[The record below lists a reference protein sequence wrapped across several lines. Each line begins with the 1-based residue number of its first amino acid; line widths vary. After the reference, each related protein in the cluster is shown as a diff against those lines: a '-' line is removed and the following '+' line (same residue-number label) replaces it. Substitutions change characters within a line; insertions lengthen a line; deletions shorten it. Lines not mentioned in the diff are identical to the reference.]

1 MTSVNNLNIFTF
13 IKDIYQ
19 SLKHIDKTS
28 TVSND
33 TLNKRITKLE
43 ENQQILIDKCTTIE
57 ILLNK
62 LGENNTTQSNL
73 DKTLEYELLEKMK
86 TLNQNEINNEKLS
99 LKPEEL
105 TFANVIENNYNFTD
119 INESIGNNE
128 SISNNLSFLP
138 MDNSLNNLNNTLN
151 TLDTNLDNSLNHL
164 DNTLNTLDNSLNTI
178 ENKNIKKNNN
188 NNNNN
193 DETLDSLLFSN

>member
-33 TLNKRITKLE
+33 ILNKRITKLE

-57 ILLNK
+57 ILINK
-62 LGENNTTQSNL
+62 LGENNTTQNNL
-73 DKTLEYELLEKMK
+73 DKTLEFELLEKMK
-86 TLNQNEINNEKLS
+86 KLNQNEINNEKLS
-99 LKPEEL
+99 LRPEEL

-119 INESIGNNE
+119 INESISNNE
-128 SISNNLSFLP
+128 SLFNNSNILP
-138 MDNSLNNLNNTLN
+138 LDNNLNNLNNSLY
-151 TLDTNLDNSLNHL
+151 TLDTSLYNSLNHL
-164 DNTLNTLDNSLNTI
+164 DNTLNILD
-178 ENKNIKKNNN
+178 NKNIKNNN
-188 NNNNN
+188 NTNTNNNIN
-193 DETLDSLLFSN
+193 NNETLDSLLFSN

>member
-188 NNNNN
+188 NN

>member
-1 MTSVNNLNIFTF
+1 MSSVNNLNIFTF

-28 TVSND
+28 TLSND

-62 LGENNTTQSNL
+62 IGENNTTQHNL
-73 DKTLEYELLEKMK
+73 DKTIEFELLEKMK
-86 TLNQNEINNEKLS
+86 KINQNEINNEKLN

-105 TFANVIENNYNFTD
+105 TFANVIENNYNFSD
-119 INESIGNNE
+119 INESIGNNTE
-128 SISNNLSFLP
+128 FLP
-138 MDNSLNNLNNTLN
+138 LGNCI
-151 TLDTNLDNSLNHL
+151 DTNLDNNLNNNL
-164 DNTLNTLDNSLNTI
+164 DNSINTLDDNLNNRENNENINNYNNTNS
-178 ENKNIKKNNN
+178 
-188 NNNNN
+188 
-193 DETLDSLLFSN
+193 ETLDSLLF